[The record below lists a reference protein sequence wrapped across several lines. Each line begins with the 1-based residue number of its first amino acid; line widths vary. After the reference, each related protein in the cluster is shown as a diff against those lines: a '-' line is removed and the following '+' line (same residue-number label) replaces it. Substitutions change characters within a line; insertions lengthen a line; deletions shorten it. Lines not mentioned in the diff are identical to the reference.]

1 MHKYCTEWMKADLK
15 RNLIYACKNPCNSC
29 ESEGKTWWTASHTH
43 CCILSPVLTQ
53 FDDGKPLKIMQ
64 VTNTEMSQFCILQ
77 QWTMKRGEE
86 RAQCL
91 LCSKK
96 PTWGAWIHCNATGGR
111 VSHTGS
117 FPPLPKHHLEFLPR
131 HNRLWRCTVNAWFPV
146 KMPLKIKVL
155 NINSDRCSIT
165 TKLINEAISNFR
177 AAGSVQVSNG
187 VISQSGC

>member
-1 MHKYCTEWMKADLK
+1 MWVWGKDMVNRFTYTLLYSVSCTDAVWWWKTPQNHASYK
-15 RNLIYACKNPCNSC
+15 HRNVTVLHSSAMNN
-29 ESEGKTWWTASHTH
+29 ETWWRESSVFA
-43 CCILSPVLTQ
+43 
-53 FDDGKPLKIMQ
+53 
-64 VTNTEMSQFCILQ
+64 
-77 QWTMKRGEE
+77 
-86 RAQCL
+86 L
-91 LCSKK
+91 LKK

-117 FPPLPKHHLEFLPR
+117 FPPLPKYLLEFLPR

-146 KMPLKIKVL
+146 KMPSKIKVL